1 MFTFLMM
8 FDMFTIAYDYDEA
21 IPKDSPSLL

>member
-8 FDMFTIAYDYDEA
+8 FNMFTIVHDYDEA